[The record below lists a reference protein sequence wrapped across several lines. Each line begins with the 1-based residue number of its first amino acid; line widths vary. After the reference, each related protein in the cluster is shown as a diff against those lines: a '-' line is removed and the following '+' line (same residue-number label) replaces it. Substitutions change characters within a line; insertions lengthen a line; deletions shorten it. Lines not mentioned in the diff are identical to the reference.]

1 MTGIQYVKA
10 YRAAARQLGTIAHGA
25 RFFRMGISLPDA
37 IDFADMGYTP
47 DEVAI
52 LAEMGYATPAQARE
66 IEDGEAFLLILER
79 L

>member
-10 YRAAARQLGTIAHGA
+10 YRAGARQLATIAYGA
-25 RFFRMGISLPDA
+25 RFFRMGISLVDA

-47 DEVAI
+47 DEVA
-52 LAEMGYATPAQARE
+52 EMGYSTPAQARE